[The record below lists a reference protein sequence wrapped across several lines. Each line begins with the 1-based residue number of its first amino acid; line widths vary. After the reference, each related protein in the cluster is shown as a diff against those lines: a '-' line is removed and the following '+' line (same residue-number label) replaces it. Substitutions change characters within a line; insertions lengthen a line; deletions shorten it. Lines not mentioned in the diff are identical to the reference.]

1 MSRPPAPWEEEECLE
16 YYGMVSLHRL
26 FEVVGAQLTPSD
38 VAVLS
43 FLLDEAHPPS
53 HPLDPSLWGGED
65 APAPLLER
73 WRRRRPRRRSGDA
86 EEGRARP
93 RDGVEL
99 LLELERRG
107 LCDEGNFRHLLQLLR
122 VVTRHDLLHCV
133 TLKRPR
139 TVSPERF
146 TCGPAVVGSCLKAAA
161 GAQPRQEHWE
171 TGSSSGKRKRTSRG
185 RTRPP
190 LPRRPAPPPHQDP
203 PAKVTCDIRLRVRA
217 EYCEHEQALR
227 RGVASRRPRGPGRQ
241 LDVFGQ
247 ASGVLTARDLGSLLC
262 GITFSELSYLDAFW
276 GDYLSGSLLE
286 ALKGVFLTEG
296 LRRAV
301 GREDVRLLVS
311 VDQDDYEEG
320 RRLLL
325 LAAQRDRPPLPRR
338 GGRGAPRPSPPRP

>member
-1 MSRPPAPWEEEECLE
+1 MSRTPVPWEEEECLE

-38 VAVLS
+38 VTVLS
-43 FLLDEAHPPS
+43 FLLDETHPGS
-53 HPLDPSLWGGED
+53 HPLDPELWGGGDDESSS
-65 APAPLLER
+65 LLEK
-73 WRRRRPRRRSGDA
+73 WNRRRRRRRSGNR
-86 EEGRARP
+86 EEERARP
-93 RDGVEL
+93 RNGVEL

-107 LCDEGNFRHLLQLLR
+107 FCDEGNFRHLLQLLR
-122 VVTRHDLLHCV
+122 VLTRHDLLHCV

-146 TCGPAVVGSCLKAAA
+146 TCGPAVVGSCLNAAA
-161 GAQPRQEHWE
+161 AQPRQEQWE
-171 TGSSSGKRKRTSRG
+171 TGSSSGKRKRTSRSRG

-190 LPRRPAPPPHQDP
+190 LPRRSPPPPPQDP

-217 EYCEHEQALR
+217 ELCEHDAVLR
-227 RGVASRRPRGPGRQ
+227 RSVTSRRPRGPGRQ

-247 ASGVLTARDLGSLLC
+247 ASGVLKSRDLGSILC
-262 GITFSELSYLDAFW
+262 DIKFSELSYLDAFW
-276 GDYLSGSLLE
+276 GDYLNGSLLE

-325 LAAQRDRPPLPRR
+325 AAAAARDAPAAPQKRQR
-338 GGRGAPRPSPPRP
+338 GGG